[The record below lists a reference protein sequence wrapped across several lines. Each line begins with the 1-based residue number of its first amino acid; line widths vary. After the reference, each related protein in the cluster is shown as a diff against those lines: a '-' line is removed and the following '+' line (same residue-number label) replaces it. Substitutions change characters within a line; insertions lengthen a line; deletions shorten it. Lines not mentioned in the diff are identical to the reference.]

1 MDDDIDPTFYIV
13 FVVFMFLLLAVFYR
27 SESEPTPPA
36 VQSQSLY
43 DPAKDPIAQLLIAKR
58 NLREAA
64 EERAARSNAPSFQE
78 RMHDKG
84 IAYCRDNANK
94 YYDYNKCRR
103 DWNRPFN

>member
-27 SESEPTPPA
+27 SETEPTPPA

-43 DPAKDPIAQLLIAKR
+43 DPAKDPIAKR
-58 NLREAA
+58 ILAERRLREAM
-64 EERAARSNAPSFQE
+64 ESSGSPSFSQRFRE
-78 RMHDKG
+78 TMDDKG
-84 IAYCRDNANK
+84 QDYCRDNANEF
-94 YYDYNKCRR
+94 YDYSKCRR